1 MGCHVLL
8 QCMKVK
14 SESEVTQSCPTLS
27 DPMDCSLP
35 GFSAHEIF
43 QPRVLE
49 WVASA
54 FSEYP
59 PNETQSLPF
68 TKSQLENVVY
78 SSWSEKYQMSCLIK
92 FCLGF
97 PMAICK
103 LQNALT
109 LWRVDIYATISKWL
123 SEKVALC
130 DPHGL
135 YGPWNFPGQNN
146 GAGSHFLLQGIFPT
160 QGPNPGLVY
169 CRQILY
175 QLSHQG
181 SPGEIKGLFKV
192 RPLSR

>member
-1 MGCHVLL
+1 
-8 QCMKVK
+8 MKVK
-14 SESEVTQSCPTLS
+14 SESEVAQSSLTLS
-27 DPMDCSLP
+27 NPMDCSPP
-35 GFSAHEIF
+35 GPSAHGIF
-43 QPRVLE
+43 QARVLE

-78 SSWSEKYQMSCLIK
+78 SSWSEKYQMSCLI
-92 FCLGF
+92 FFWGF
-97 PMAICK
+97 PRALCK

-135 YGPWNFPGQNN
+135 YGPWNSPDKNN
-146 GAGSHFLLQGIFPT
+146 GTGSRFLLQGIFPT
-160 QGPNPGLVY
+160 QGLNPGLLH
-169 CRQILY
+169 CWQILY